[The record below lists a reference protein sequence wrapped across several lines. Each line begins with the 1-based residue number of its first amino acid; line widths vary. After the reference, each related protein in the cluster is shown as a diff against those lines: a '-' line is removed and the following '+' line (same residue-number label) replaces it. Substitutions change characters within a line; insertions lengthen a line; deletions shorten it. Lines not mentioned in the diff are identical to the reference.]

1 MTDRDRRHLEAIPPE
16 PPEHDGPPPPP
27 NDRHAE
33 RVVLGAMLRDRQAV
47 LEVTELLEA
56 EHFYTPR
63 HELIFEA
70 MRRRMG
76 RLESIDVGLVADDL
90 RRAGDL
96 GRCGGHTYLHELF
109 NDGLA
114 APTDVALHYADI
126 VRDTAARRR
135 LVEAGT
141 RIAAMGW
148 APTEG
153 TAADIH
159 TRALAEL
166 DRDRILQPVPG
177 IDDDTTHP
185 WAALDLDEILTSDTT
200 GPAATVGARRDGKK
214 LLYPGAIHSVS
225 GEPGGGKTW
234 FGQIIAAQE
243 IDDDHDVTIIDFE
256 DRPQTH
262 VARLRALG
270 VTDDQ
275 LRTHLRYIRPH
286 AALDAAG
293 WPHLQQACATSTLVI
308 VDGIT
313 EAMTLHGLSLM
324 DNEDA
329 ARWIALL
336 PRRVADLGAAVLQVD
351 HVVKNS
357 ESRGRYAIG
366 AQHKLAALDGVA
378 YKLLTIRSF
387 GQGNHGHAKLVIDK
401 DRHGDVGPNGT
412 TAADIH
418 LDATAG
424 DGSLYGWL
432 DSPARDHDENGQFR
446 PTVLMERVSNYL
458 YATPRPLS
466 LNDIKKGV
474 KGSNDGIAQA
484 VDALVREGCIRVE
497 DGPRGSTIHH
507 LIEAFP
513 RRSDD

>member
-1 MTDRDRRHLEAIPPE
+1 MA
-16 PPEHDGPPPPP
+16 
-27 NDRHAE
+27 
-33 RVVLGAMLRDRQAV
+33 VLGAMLRDRQTV
-47 LEVTELLEA
+47 LEVTELLNPD
-56 EHFYTPR
+56 HFYYPR
-63 HELIFEA
+63 HELIYTA
-70 MRRRMG
+70 MRERVA
-76 RLESIDVGLVADDL
+76 RLHPIDADLIANDL
-90 RRAGDL
+90 HRTGDL
-96 GRCGGHTYLHELF
+96 TRVGGHAYLHDLH
-109 NDGLA
+109 A
-114 APTDVALHYADI
+114 AGIAVPTDAALHYADI

-141 RIAAMGW
+141 RIAQLGW
-148 APTEG
+148 
-153 TAADIH
+153 TAGDQGVADLH
-159 TRALAEL
+159 EQALAAL
-166 DRDRILQPVPG
+166 DRDHILRPVPG
-177 IDDDTTHP
+177 IDDSTTHP
-185 WAALDLDEILTSDTT
+185 WAAMDLDEILAGDIE
-200 GPAATVGARRDGKK
+200 GPAATIGERRDGKR

-243 IDDDHDVTIIDFE
+243 IDAGHDVTIIDFE

-270 VTDDQ
+270 LTNDQ

-286 AALDAAG
+286 AALEPSG
-293 WPHLQQACATSTLVI
+293 WPHLQAACATSTLVI

-336 PRRVADLGAAVLQVD
+336 PRRVADLGPAVLQVD
-351 HVVKNS
+351 HVVKNAD
-357 ESRGRYAIG
+357 SRGRYAIG

-378 YKLLTIRSF
+378 FKLLTIRSF

-418 LDATAG
+418 LDATSS

-432 DSPARDHDENGQFR
+432 DSPTASTDDEGNFR
-446 PTVLMERVSNYL
+446 PTTLMTRVSEYL
-458 YATPRPLS
+458 YATPHPAT

-474 KGSNDGIAQA
+474 RGKSTSIAEA
-484 VDALVREGCIRVE
+484 VDALVREGFVQLEQGANRTTLHRLLEVFE
-497 DGPRGSTIHH
+497 D
-507 LIEAFP
+507 
-513 RRSDD
+513 RS